1 MRTAFKAC
9 FYRQSQAQAEL
20 LALLLVLLLL
30 PLLNFHLHYDEQYAG
45 GKGMVLLIKLKLY
58 GGGWVI

>member
-9 FYRQSQAQAEL
+9 FYLQSQAQAEL

-30 PLLNFHLHYDEQYAG
+30 PLLNFHLHYGEQYAG
-45 GKGMVLLIKLKLY
+45 GKGMALLIKLKL
-58 GGGWVI
+58 